1 MLSRMAIPAAW
12 SAGVSATEVE
22 SARKVLRIA
31 SLVAAAL
38 FAAFSLGSCGAPA
51 RLPVLPQPTRPMLE
65 PMHAVMP
72 DGVLLP
78 SQAWVPPGPAMAVV
92 LALHGFN
99 EYSHSFTA
107 VGPYLALHGILTYA
121 YDQRGFGATA
131 RPGIWAGSERLVADV
146 HELMRLLRRRHPGV
160 PLYLL
165 GESMG
170 GAVAMA
176 ALTRPGPPEVDG
188 VVLVSPAV
196 WGRRLW
202 NPFVRATLWVMANT
216 FPGLTVTGRGLNR
229 RPSDNDAMRA
239 NLSRDLLVIKATRF
253 DAIAGLSDLMDEA
266 LAAVPRLRHPSLI
279 LYGAHDEIIPRAC
292 FELFAERQAEHDWR
306 LAWYPEGYH
315 MLTRDL
321 HASVVLNDIASWILN
336 RAGALPSGY
345 EWFASKAS
353 RPPLRGAAPAA
364 VR

>member
-1 MLSRMAIPAAW
+1 ML
-12 SAGVSATEVE
+12 
-22 SARKVLRIA
+22 ARCFG
-31 SLVAAAL
+31 SFFFAAAAS
-38 FAAFSLGSCGAPA
+38 FAALALTACRTPA
-51 RLPVLPQPTRPMLE
+51 RLPVLAQATQPMLK
-65 PMHAVMP
+65 PTHAVMS
-72 DGVLLP
+72 DGTLLP
-78 SQAWVPPGPAMAVV
+78 SQSWVPPGPVAAVV

-107 VGPYLALHGILTYA
+107 VGPYLALRGILTYA

-131 RPGIWAGSERLVADV
+131 HPGIWAGNERLVADV
-146 HELMRLLRRRHPGV
+146 RELTRLLRRRYPGV
-160 PLYLL
+160 PVYLL

-176 ALTRPGPPEVDG
+176 ALTRPHSPKVDG

-239 NLSRDLLVIKATRF
+239 NLSRDPLVIKATRF
-253 DAIAGLSDLMDEA
+253 DAIAGLSDAMDEA

-279 LYGAHDEIIPRAC
+279 LYGAHDQIIPRSC
-292 FELFAERQAEHDWR
+292 FELFAEAQAAAPDWR
-306 LAWYPEGYH
+306 LAWYPQGYH

-321 HASVVLNDIASWILN
+321 HASVVLQDIASWILN
-336 RAGALPSGY
+336 RASALPSGY
-345 EWFASKAS
+345 EWVPSKAS
-353 RPPLRGAAPAA
+353 RPMLTGAND
-364 VR
+364 

>member
-1 MLSRMAIPAAW
+1 MA
-12 SAGVSATEVE
+12 
-22 SARKVLRIA
+22 
-31 SLVAAAL
+31 AAAL
-38 FAAFSLGSCGAPA
+38 FAALSLGSCGGPAP
-51 RLPVLPQPTRPMLE
+51 LPVLPQATRPTLE

-78 SQAWVPPGPAMAVV
+78 SQAWVPPGPVVAVV

-107 VGPYLALHGILTYA
+107 LGPYLALHGILTYA

-131 RPGIWAGSERLVADV
+131 RPGIWTGSERLVADV
-146 HELMRLLRRRHPGV
+146 HELTRLLRRRYPGV
-160 PLYLL
+160 TLYLL

-176 ALTRPGPPEVDG
+176 ALTRPRPPEVDG

-202 NPFVRATLWVMANT
+202 NPFMRATLWVMANT

-239 NLSRDLLVIKATRF
+239 NLSRDPLVIKATRF

-266 LAAVPRLRHPSLI
+266 LATLPRLRHPSLI

-292 FELFAERQAEHDWR
+292 FELFIERQAEHDWR
-306 LAWYPEGYH
+306 LARYPEGYH

-321 HASVVLNDIASWILN
+321 HASVVLKDIASWILN
-336 RAGALPSGY
+336 RAGALPSGH
-345 EWFASKAS
+345 EWFPSKAS
-353 RPPLRGAAPAA
+353 KPPLTGAAPAKL
-364 VR
+364 